1 MLEFSRIRIPPSLSL
16 PFLSS
21 FVSELS
27 QRILFFFF
35 FVYVFHNLNYKRKYF
50 VTVYKF
56 TLMIKCVRRN
66 SERSLFFVTK
76 AIVGAIF

>member
-1 MLEFSRIRIPPSLSL
+1 MLEFSRIRIPPLFRCRFYL
-16 PFLSS
+16 P
-21 FVSELS
+21 
-27 QRILFFFF
+27 LFRNYRKGFCFF